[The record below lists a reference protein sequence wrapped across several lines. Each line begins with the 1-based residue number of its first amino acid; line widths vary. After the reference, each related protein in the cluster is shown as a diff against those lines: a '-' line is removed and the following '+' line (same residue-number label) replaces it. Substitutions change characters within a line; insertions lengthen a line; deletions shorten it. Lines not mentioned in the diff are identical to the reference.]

1 MELTERE
8 KEILALMAEGLA
20 DYGIAE
26 RLVVS
31 PKTVETHI
39 RHIFGKLDLPSGSPE
54 NCRVHA
60 AHLAYTSC
68 SGRAARRARAS
79 DCAGHGRRSFPD
91 AG

>member
-1 MELTERE
+1 
-8 KEILALMAEGLA
+8 MAEGLT

-39 RHIFGKLDLPSGSPE
+39 RHIFQKLDLPSGSHE
-54 NCRVHA
+54 DRRVRA
-60 AHLAYTSC
+60 AHLTSSSC
-68 SGRAARRARAS
+68 GGRAARRARAS
-79 DCAGHGRRSFPD
+79 DCAGHGRIRSFPD